1 MKSKKVIAVVGMAG
15 SGKSEVVKYLQK
27 KFDWPKVYFGA
38 PTFERMKKD
47 GLELNYKNERITREK
62 IREELG
68 SGAYAILSTPKIN
81 KALKESDVVIL
92 ESLYS
97 WDEYKIIKKRFKD
110 NFKVIAV
117 FASPETR
124 FKRLTKRK
132 KERPIKNLKEFE
144 ERDFTEIEKT
154 YKGGPIARADYMI
167 VNEGSLN
174 NLLKNLNYITKHIF
188 S

>member
-1 MKSKKVIAVVGMAG
+1 MKNKKVIAVVGMAG

-27 KFDWPKVYFGA
+27 KYNWPKVYFGA
-38 PTFERMKKD
+38 PTFERMEKD
-47 GLELNYKNERITREK
+47 GLDLNYKNERITREK
-62 IREELG
+62 IRKELG
-68 SGAYAILSTPKIN
+68 PGAYAILSAPKIN
-81 KALKESDVVIL
+81 QALKASDIVII

-97 WDEYKIIKKRFKD
+97 WDEYKIIRKRFKE
-110 NFKVIAV
+110 NFQTIAV
-117 FASPETR
+117 FASPEVR

-167 VNEGSLN
+167 INEKD
-174 NLLKNLNYITKHIF
+174 LKTFHKNIDSVIKNILK
-188 S
+188 